1 MGIGGMHHQHF
12 PDRQQQQPPQSLMQ
26 CFDKDGNIDAF
37 RYIQFSRKRR
47 QDFMQRAGFI
57 ASMSSS
63 LAAQQQQQ
71 QQAQQQQQQQ
81 VQQHRVGYDGFISTA
96 TSNYGVVDTGLPT
109 PNQNLPSL
117 YGASASTMTT
127 PNLSNSA
134 IRPSSTSA
142 AMPTADELT
151 MRRLMESEQQR
162 AGASA
167 GTATASA
174 FPSPPSSSL
183 ATLTQ
188 NDIRQMDDETL
199 EAFIRMS
206 RRCSDPTHSQKFAT
220 MSRMKTLGRI
230 PEVKFPVSGV
240 SGSSKMSPNLKTAV
254 AAPPPPPPLARR
266 GSNCSNSLLRQ
277 EEVEAAEAL
286 LFASAAPGP
295 ATGGTTTSSVVPPP
309 PPPEQ
314 RDDKERQQ
322 QSHRGKRRSSS
333 SSSSSPPRRINST
346 KKKRKMQSSS
356 EVMDRRSKKIK
367 ENGGEG
373 DIVMMNPARTGVG
386 SPLRSVPAKKR
397 ASRFKLPTTSSA
409 F

>member
-12 PDRQQQQPPQSLMQ
+12 PESQQQQLQQQQPPPQSLMQ

-47 QDFMQRAGFI
+47 QDFMHRAGFI

-63 LAAQQQQQ
+63 LAAQQQQ
-71 QQAQQQQQQQ
+71 
-81 VQQHRVGYDGFISTA
+81 VQQHRVSYDGGISTA
-96 TSNYGVVDTGLPT
+96 TSNGVVDTGRPT
-109 PNQNLPSL
+109 PNNTLPPL

-127 PNLSNSA
+127 PNLSNSD
-134 IRPSSTSA
+134 IRPSSAAAAVAAA
-142 AMPTADELT
+142 AMPIADDLT
-151 MRRLMESEQQR
+151 MRRLMGSEQQC
-162 AGASA
+162 GSA
-167 GTATASA
+167 GTTTATA
-174 FPSPPSSSL
+174 FPSPSSSL

-230 PEVKFPVSGV
+230 PDVKVPASGMSV
-240 SGSSKMSPNLKTAV
+240 SSKMSPKLKTAT
-254 AAPPPPPPLARR
+254 AAPLPPPPLARR
-266 GSNCSNSLLRQ
+266 GSTCSNGLLRQ

-295 ATGGTTTSSVVPPP
+295 VAGTTMASVVPPP
-309 PPPEQ
+309 PLPEQ

-333 SSSSSPPRRINST
+333 SSSSPPPQRTNSV
-346 KKKRKMQSSS
+346 KKKRKMKSSS
-356 EVMDRRSKKIK
+356 KVVNRRPKKI
-367 ENGGEG
+367 NVGGSAG
-373 DIVMMNPARTGVG
+373 DIITINPTSTGVG